1 MSMTCTTSKPYSAFD
16 IVRPMEVQGGKA
28 APWFGE
34 TGKGVQYELPMSV
47 EKALA
52 EGYLRRLQ
60 AMDRSTFLKQAENR
74 GIRPD
79 AYSLGR
85 RVDEAYVMEK
95 SLLGWSTFYFERG
108 LKTDS
113 RRFLHQS
120 DALSDLMERLERD
133 GSTRR

>member
-1 MSMTCTTSKPYSAFD
+1 
-16 IVRPMEVQGGKA
+16 
-28 APWFGE
+28 
-34 TGKGVQYELPMSV
+34 
-47 EKALA
+47 
-52 EGYLRRLQ
+52 
-60 AMDRSTFLKQAENR
+60 MDRSTFLQQAENR

-85 RVDEAYVMEK
+85 RVDEAYVMEE

-113 RRFLHQS
+113 KRFLHQS

>member
-1 MSMTCTTSKPYSAFD
+1 MRALTPGTISTPYSAFD
-16 IVRPMEVQGGKA
+16 VVRLMEVQSSKV

-34 TGKGVQYELPMSV
+34 TGKGVPMSV

-52 EGYLRRLQ
+52 EGYLRRFQ
-60 AMDRSTFLKQAENR
+60 AMDRSTFLQQAESR

-79 AYSLGR
+79 AYSLGS
-85 RVDEAYVMEK
+85 RVDEAYVMEE
-95 SLLGWSTFYFERG
+95 SLLGWSTFYLERG

-120 DALSDLMERLERD
+120 DALLDLMERLERD
-133 GSTRR
+133 RSTRR